1 MCGAMVP
8 ELGLIGEVS
17 MYCDVWG
24 YGVRVGA
31 DWPDVIVL

>member
-17 MYCDVWG
+17 VYFDGWG
-24 YGVRVGA
+24 YGARVRADLGGVG
-31 DWPDVIVL
+31 VL

>member
-1 MCGAMVP
+1 MCGAMVS

-17 MYCDVWG
+17 MYFDVWS
-24 YGVRVGA
+24 YGARVRA